1 MCTALGGSEVSK
13 LKLSDRQLHALVEAL
28 KLGEEVK
35 PSQQAKRKAFSK
47 YRIEGW
53 ENSKLTGIF
62 YSIQRR
68 LGLIDEVIEELVG
81 VSPLIL
87 DPWLRA
93 TLRVAVEVAVF
104 RDPNGRTLQHL
115 KGLAKFLSSR
125 THPYV
130 GYYYYDLLPRVL
142 NYVPKLDSEEKRLK
156 WDYLFPGWFISKM
169 KSLLG
174 DEAKELLEALNE
186 TLPVS
191 LRVNLLRASVDEVED
206 YLRKRNLRFES
217 SERVGTV
224 LRVLDPFNPGKLM
237 EKGLALPQEEA
248 SAVASLVLAPEPGE
262 TVIDLAA
269 APGGKTAHMA
279 ELMNNE
285 GKIYAFD
292 VDNARIK
299 RMRKIL
305 EWAGVE
311 IAKVRRLDGRKAPQ
325 VLGVEI
331 ADRVLLD
338 APCTSDGTIAKNPEL
353 RWRLHEKNI
362 PKVVELQK
370 ELIESAWKLLKPG
383 GRLLYSTCSMLP
395 EENEGIVEWFL
406 KKHKDARLVPLNGP
420 YDEGFLP
427 GTMRAWP
434 HRHKTIGFF
443 YALIEKSE
451 G

>member
-1 MCTALGGSEVSK
+1 MAK
-13 LKLSDRQLHALVEAL
+13 LKLSDRQLYALIEAV
-28 KLGEEVK
+28 KLGEVVK

-47 YRIEGW
+47 YKIEGW

-68 LGLIDEVIEELVG
+68 LGLIDEIITELVG

-104 RDPNGRTLQHL
+104 RDPNEKTLQHL
-115 KGLAKFLSSR
+115 KGLAKFLSGR

-130 GYYYYDLLPRVL
+130 GYYYYELLPRIIS
-142 NYVPKLDSEEKRLK
+142 YVPKLDSEEKRLK
-156 WDYLFPGWFISKM
+156 WEYLFPEWFIVRMRALIGS
-169 KSLLG
+169 
-174 DEAKELLEALNE
+174 EAEELLKALNE

-191 LRVNLLRASVDEVED
+191 LRVNRLKTSVEEVEAC
-206 YLRKRNLRFES
+206 LRSKNLRFER
-217 SERVGTV
+217 SEKVETV
-224 LRVLDPFNPGKLM
+224 IRVLDPFNPGKLM
-237 EKGLALPQEEA
+237 EQGLALPQEEA
-248 SAVASLVLAPEPGE
+248 SAVASLVLDPKPGE
-262 TVIDLAA
+262 TVVDLAA

-279 ELMNNE
+279 ELMKNK

-292 VDNARIK
+292 VDPARIK
-299 RMRKIL
+299 RMKDVLR
-305 EWAGVE
+305 WAGVE
-311 IAKVRRLDGRKAPQ
+311 IAEIRKLDGRKAPE
-325 VLGVEI
+325 VLGEEI

-353 RWRLHEKNI
+353 RWRLQEKNI
-362 PKVVELQK
+362 PKVVALQK

-395 EENEGIVEWFL
+395 EENEGVVKWFL
-406 KKHKDARLVPLNGP
+406 ERHDDAKLVPLNGP
-420 YDEGFLP
+420 YDPGFLE

-434 HRHKTIGFF
+434 HRQGTIGFF
-443 YALIEKSE
+443 YALIEKKR
-451 G
+451 

>member
-1 MCTALGGSEVSK
+1 MGK
-13 LKLSDRQLHALVEAL
+13 LKLSDRQLYALIEAV
-28 KLGEEVK
+28 KLSEAIK
-35 PSQQAKRKAFSK
+35 PSQQAKRKAFSRYK
-47 YRIEGW
+47 IEGW

-104 RDPNGRTLQHL
+104 RDPNERTLQHL
-115 KGLAKFLSSR
+115 KGLAKFLSGR

-130 GYYYYDLLPRVL
+130 GYYYYELLPRVI
-142 NYVPKLDSEEKRLK
+142 NYVPKLNSEEKRLK
-156 WDYLFPGWFISKM
+156 WKYLFPEWFIERMHK
-169 KSLLG
+169 LLG
-174 DEAKELLEALNE
+174 GEAEELLKALNE

-191 LRVNLLRASVDEVED
+191 LRVNCLKASVEDVED
-206 YLRKRNLRFES
+206 YLKRRNLRFER
-217 SERVGTV
+217 SERVETV
-224 LRVLDPFNPGKLM
+224 IRVLDPFNPGRLM

-248 SAVASLVLAPEPGE
+248 SAVASLILSPEPGE
-262 TVIDLAA
+262 TVVDLAA

-279 ELMNNE
+279 ELMKNE

-292 VDNARIK
+292 VDSERIK
-299 RMRKIL
+299 RMKQIL
-305 EWAGVE
+305 RWAGVE
-311 IAKVRRLDGRKAPQ
+311 IAEVKKLDGRKAPEF
-325 VLGVEI
+325 LGEKI

-353 RWRLHEKNI
+353 RWRLREKNI
-362 PKVVELQK
+362 PKVVQLQK

-383 GRLLYSTCSMLP
+383 GRLLYSTCSMLS
-395 EENEGIVEWFL
+395 EENEEVVRWFL
-406 KKHKDARLVPLNGP
+406 ERHDDARLVPLNGP

-434 HRHKTIGFF
+434 HRHRTIGFF
-443 YALIEKSE
+443 YALIEKARVK
-451 G
+451 

>member
-1 MCTALGGSEVSK
+1 MPK
-13 LKLSDRQLHALVEAL
+13 LKLSDRQLYALIEAV
-28 KLGEEVK
+28 KLGEEIK

-68 LGLIDEVIEELVG
+68 LGLIDEVIGELVG

-104 RDPNGRTLQHL
+104 RNPNEKTLQHL

-130 GYYYYDLLPRVL
+130 GYYYYDLLPKVI
-142 NYVPKLDSEEKRLK
+142 NYVPRLDSEEKRLK
-156 WDYLFPGWFISKM
+156 WDYLFPEWFIGKM
-169 KSLLG
+169 RELLG
-174 DEAKELLEALNE
+174 DEAEELLKALNE

-191 LRVNLLRASVDEVED
+191 LRVNRLKASVEEVED
-206 YLRKRNLRFES
+206 YLKERDLLFERSKRVE
-217 SERVGTV
+217 TV
-224 LRVLDPFNPGKLM
+224 IRVLDPFNPGKLM
-237 EKGLALPQEEA
+237 ERGLALPQEEA
-248 SAVASLVLAPEPGE
+248 SAVASLILAPKPGE
-262 TVIDLAA
+262 TVVDLAA

-285 GKIYAFD
+285 GRIYALD
-292 VDNARIK
+292 VDPERIK

-305 EWAGVE
+305 QWMGVE
-311 IAKVRRLDGRKAPQ
+311 IAEVKKLDGRNAPE
-325 VLGVEI
+325 VLGEGV

-353 RWRLHEKNI
+353 RWRLREKNI
-362 PKVVELQK
+362 PKVVALQK
-370 ELIESAWKLLKPG
+370 ELIESAWRLLKPG
-383 GRLLYSTCSMLP
+383 GRLLYSTCSMLR
-395 EENEGIVEWFL
+395 EENEDVVEWFL
-406 KKHKDARLVPLNGP
+406 KGHSDARLVPISGP

-427 GTMRAWP
+427 ETMRAWP
-434 HRHKTIGFF
+434 HRHGTIGFF
-443 YALIEKSE
+443 YALIEKE
-451 G
+451 

>member
-1 MCTALGGSEVSK
+1 MGK
-13 LKLSDRQLHALVEAL
+13 LKLSDRQLYALIEAV

-35 PSQQAKRKAFSK
+35 PSQGAKRKAFAK

-68 LGLIDEVIEELVG
+68 LGLIDEIIEELVG

-104 RDPNGRTLQHL
+104 RDPNEKTRQHL
-115 KGLAKFLSSR
+115 KGLAQFLSKR

-142 NYVPKLDSEEKRLK
+142 EYMPVIDSEEKRLK
-156 WDYLFPGWFISKM
+156 WEYLFPEWFIGRM
-169 KSLLG
+169 RSLLG
-174 DEAKELLEALNE
+174 DEAEELLKALNE
-186 TLPVS
+186 TLS
-191 LRVNLLRASVDEVED
+191 TSIRVNRLKASVEEVEE
-206 YLRKRNLRFES
+206 YLRRKNVRFER
-217 SERVGTV
+217 SERVDTV
-224 LRVLDPFNPGKLM
+224 IRILDPFNPEWLFN
-237 EKGLALPQEEA
+237 KGWAIAQEEA
-248 SAVASLVLAPEPGE
+248 PAVASLVLSPKPGE
-262 TVIDLAA
+262 TVVDLAA

-292 VDNARIK
+292 IDKARIK
-299 RMRKIL
+299 RMNEVLRRT
-305 EWAGVE
+305 GVE
-311 IAKVRRLDGRKAPQ
+311 IAETIKADGRKAPEI
-325 VLGVEI
+325 LGEGI
-331 ADRVLLD
+331 ADRVMLD

-353 RWRLHEKNI
+353 RWRLREKNI
-362 PKVVELQK
+362 PKVVALQK
-370 ELIESAWKLLKPG
+370 ELIESAWRLLKPG
-383 GRLLYSTCSMLP
+383 GRMLYSTCSMLP
-395 EENEGIVEWFL
+395 EENEGVVEWFL
-406 KKHKDARLVPLNGP
+406 ERHDDAKLVPLNGP
-420 YDEGFLP
+420 YSGGFLE

-443 YALIEKSE
+443 YALIEKE
-451 G
+451 V

>member
-1 MCTALGGSEVSK
+1 MPK
-13 LKLSDRQLHALVEAL
+13 LKLSDRQLYALVEAV
-28 KLGEEVK
+28 KLGEVIK
-35 PSQQAKRKAFSK
+35 PSQSAKRKAFSR

-68 LGLIDEVIEELVG
+68 LGLIDEIIAELVG

-104 RDPNGRTLQHL
+104 RDPGGRTVQHL
-115 KGLAKFLSSR
+115 KGLAKFLSGK

-130 GYYYYDLLPRVL
+130 GYYYYELLPRII

-156 WDYLFPGWFISKM
+156 WEYLFPEWFIARM
-169 KSLLG
+169 RGLLG
-174 DEAKELLEALNE
+174 EEAEELLKALNE

-191 LRVNLLRASVDEVED
+191 LRVNRLKASVEDVED
-206 YLRKRNLRFES
+206 YLRRKNLRFER
-217 SERVGTV
+217 SERVETV
-224 LRVLDPFNPGKLM
+224 IRVLDPFNPGKLM

-248 SAVASLVLAPEPGE
+248 SAVASLILSPKPGE

-279 ELMNNE
+279 ELMENE

-292 VDNARIK
+292 IDSERIK
-299 RMRKIL
+299 RMRQIL
-305 EWAGVE
+305 KWAGVE
-311 IAKVRRLDGRKAPQ
+311 IVEVRKLDGRRAPE
-325 VLGVEI
+325 VLGEGI

-353 RWRLHEKNI
+353 RWRLREKNI
-362 PKVVELQK
+362 PKVVALQK
-370 ELIESAWKLLKPG
+370 ELLESAWRLLKPD

-395 EENEGIVEWFL
+395 EENEEVVKWFL
-406 KKHKDARLVPLNGP
+406 SRHDDAKLVPLSGP
-420 YDEGFLP
+420 YDESFLP

-434 HRHKTIGFF
+434 HRHGTIGFF
-443 YALIEKSE
+443 YALIEKA
-451 G
+451 

>member
-1 MCTALGGSEVSK
+1 MAK
-13 LKLSDRQLHALVEAL
+13 LKLSDRQLYALIEAV
-28 KLGEEVK
+28 KLGEVVK

-47 YRIEGW
+47 YKIEGW

-68 LGLIDEVIEELVG
+68 LGLIDEIITELVG

-104 RDPNGRTLQHL
+104 RDPNEKTLQHL
-115 KGLAKFLSSR
+115 KGLAKFLSGR

-130 GYYYYDLLPRVL
+130 GYYYYELLPRIIS
-142 NYVPKLDSEEKRLK
+142 YVPKLDSEEKRLK
-156 WDYLFPGWFISKM
+156 WEYLFPEWFIVRMRALIGS
-169 KSLLG
+169 
-174 DEAKELLEALNE
+174 EAEELLKALNE

-191 LRVNLLRASVDEVED
+191 LRVNRLKTSVEEVEA
-206 YLRKRNLRFES
+206 YLRSKNLRFER
-217 SERVGTV
+217 SEKVETV
-224 LRVLDPFNPGKLM
+224 IRVLDPFNPGKLM
-237 EKGLALPQEEA
+237 EQGLALPQEEA
-248 SAVASLVLAPEPGE
+248 SAVASLVLDPKPGE
-262 TVIDLAA
+262 TVVDLAA

-279 ELMNNE
+279 ELMKNK

-292 VDNARIK
+292 VDPARIK
-299 RMRKIL
+299 RMKDVLR
-305 EWAGVE
+305 WAGVE
-311 IAKVRRLDGRKAPQ
+311 IAEIRKLDGRKAPE
-325 VLGVEI
+325 VLGEEI

-353 RWRLHEKNI
+353 RWRLQEKNI
-362 PKVVELQK
+362 PKVVALQK

-395 EENEGIVEWFL
+395 EENEGVVKWFL
-406 KKHKDARLVPLNGP
+406 ERHDDAKLVPLNGP
-420 YDEGFLP
+420 YDPGFLE

-434 HRHKTIGFF
+434 HRQGTIGFF
-443 YALIEKSE
+443 YALIEKKR
-451 G
+451 

>member
-1 MCTALGGSEVSK
+1 MGK
-13 LKLSDRQLHALVEAL
+13 LKLSDRQLYALIEAV
-28 KLGEEVK
+28 KLSEAIK
-35 PSQQAKRKAFSK
+35 PSQQAKRKAFSRYK
-47 YRIEGW
+47 IEGW

-104 RDPNGRTLQHL
+104 RDPNERTLQHL
-115 KGLAKFLSSR
+115 KGLAKFLSGR

-130 GYYYYDLLPRVL
+130 GYYYYELLPRVI
-142 NYVPKLDSEEKRLK
+142 NYVPKLNSEEKRLK
-156 WDYLFPGWFISKM
+156 WKYLFPEWFIERMRK
-169 KSLLG
+169 LLG
-174 DEAKELLEALNE
+174 GEAEELLKALNE

-191 LRVNLLRASVDEVED
+191 LRVNRLKASVKDVEN
-206 YLRKRNLRFES
+206 YLRRRNLRFER
-217 SERVGTV
+217 SERVETV
-224 LRVLDPFNPGKLM
+224 IRVLDPFNPGRLM

-248 SAVASLVLAPEPGE
+248 SAVASLILSPEPGE
-262 TVIDLAA
+262 TVVDLAA

-279 ELMNNE
+279 ELMKNE

-292 VDNARIK
+292 VDSERIK
-299 RMRKIL
+299 RMKKIL
-305 EWAGVE
+305 KWAGVE
-311 IAKVRRLDGRKAPQ
+311 IAEVKKLDGRKAPEF
-325 VLGVEI
+325 LGEKI

-353 RWRLHEKNI
+353 RWRLREKNI
-362 PKVVELQK
+362 PKVVQLQK

-383 GRLLYSTCSMLP
+383 GRLLYSTCSMLS
-395 EENEGIVEWFL
+395 EENEEVVRWFL
-406 KKHKDARLVPLNGP
+406 ERHDDARLVPLNGP

-434 HRHKTIGFF
+434 HRHRTIGFF
-443 YALIEKSE
+443 YALIEKARVK
-451 G
+451 

>member
-1 MCTALGGSEVSK
+1 MPK
-13 LKLSDRQLHALVEAL
+13 LKLSDRQLYALIEAV
-28 KLGEEVK
+28 KLGEVIK
-35 PSQQAKRKAFSK
+35 PSQSAKRKAFSRYK
-47 YRIEGW
+47 IEGW

-93 TLRVAVEVAVF
+93 ALRVAVEVAVF
-104 RDPNGRTLQHL
+104 RNPNEKTLQHL
-115 KGLAKFLSSR
+115 KGLAKFLSGK

-130 GYYYYDLLPRVL
+130 GYYYYELLPRII

-156 WDYLFPGWFISKM
+156 WEYLFPEWFIAKM
-169 KSLLG
+169 RGLLG
-174 DEAKELLEALNE
+174 DEAEELLKALNE

-191 LRVNLLRASVDEVED
+191 LRVNRLKASVEDVED
-206 YLRKRNLRFES
+206 YLRRKNLRFER
-217 SERVGTV
+217 SERVETV
-224 LRVLDPFNPGKLM
+224 IRVLDPFNPGKLM

-248 SAVASLVLAPEPGE
+248 SAVASLILSPEPGE
-262 TVIDLAA
+262 TVVDLAA

-279 ELMNNE
+279 ELMGNE

-292 VDNARIK
+292 VDSERIK
-299 RMRKIL
+299 RMGQIL
-305 EWAGVE
+305 KWAGVE
-311 IAKVRRLDGRKAPQ
+311 IAEVRKLDGRKAPE
-325 VLGVEI
+325 VLGEEV

-353 RWRLHEKNI
+353 RWRLREKNI
-362 PKVVELQK
+362 PKVVALQK
-370 ELIESAWKLLKPG
+370 ELLESAWRLLKPG

-395 EENEGIVEWFL
+395 EENEEVVRWFL
-406 KKHKDARLVPLNGP
+406 SRHDDARLVPLGGP

-427 GTMRAWP
+427 GTIRAWP
-434 HRHKTIGFF
+434 HRHGTIGFF
-443 YALIEKSE
+443 YALIEKA
-451 G
+451 